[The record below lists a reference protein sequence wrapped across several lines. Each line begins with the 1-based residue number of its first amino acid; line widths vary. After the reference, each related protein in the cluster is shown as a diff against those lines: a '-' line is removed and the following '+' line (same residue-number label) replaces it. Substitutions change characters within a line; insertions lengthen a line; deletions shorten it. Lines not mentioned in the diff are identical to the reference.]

1 MKNKTSIDI
10 RIAKSLNENEKNDE
24 IVVNHV

>member
-24 IVVNHV
+24 IVVKHV